1 LVYALLNNEITL
13 VAATV
18 ELAAVGIVAA
28 GFAENVTLSK

>member
-18 ELAAVGIVAA
+18 GVYAAAVGIVAA
-28 GFAENVTLSK
+28 GLQKMLSK

>member
-18 ELAAVGIVAA
+18 EGAAAVGIVA